1 MAKSG
6 SGQVIQAGGG
16 DVLLFNHTGGEEG
29 PAGILVPAAQAGK
42 VGGKGD
48 AAWQQA
54 LKLVKQGSATAI
66 PIGALGKLSESLTSV
81 TLLMPGEDDDGV
93 EDEKPRTSF
102 MRPPPPP
109 KTSAKPKPGGKKK

>member
-6 SGQVIQAGGG
+6 SGQVVQAGGG

-29 PAGILVPAAQAGK
+29 PAGIMVPAAQAGK
-42 VGGKGD
+42 LGKGD

-66 PIGALGKLSESLTSV
+66 PIGALGKLSEGLTSV
-81 TLLMPGEDDDGV
+81 TLLMPGEDADGA
-93 EDEKPRTSF
+93 EDEQPRTSF
-102 MRPPPPP
+102 MRPPSPP